1 MALLQIAEPGQ
12 SSAPHE
18 HRLAIGID
26 LGTTN
31 SLVATVRSGLP
42 EVIVDESGRA
52 LLPSAVWYRADHAPV
67 VGEAALAQ
75 RITDPRNVV
84 VSVKRWMGRSLSEID
99 SLADLGD
106 SGPRSPVQVSAE
118 ILKSLRE
125 RAEQALGAAPDV
137 LGIRHQEIMGAVIT
151 VPAHFDDAQR
161 QATKDSA
168 RLAGIPVLRLLN
180 EPTAAAIAYG
190 LDQQAQGRFVIYD
203 LGGGTFDVS
212 ILQLSRGVFE
222 VLSTGGDTALG
233 GDDFDRTLFDHLA
246 GLVVPGAL
254 PDLTLSVL
262 SDADTSALRVESRR
276 VKELLSS
283 HAEVQVNCALP
294 SGRRVEVSVTAA
306 EFEKMSAALLARTI
320 VTTRRAL
327 RDAGMQASEADGVVL
342 VGGATRMP
350 AVRRAVAD
358 LFGREPLTN
367 LDPDQVVA
375 LGAAM
380 QANLLVGNRAPGED
394 WLLLD
399 VIPLSLGLE
408 TMGGLVER
416 ILTRNTTIPAARAQ
430 EFTTFKDGQTAMA
443 VHVVQGERELVADC
457 RSLGRFELRGIPPMV
472 AGAAR
477 IQVTFQ
483 VDADGLLSVSAR
495 EVSTGVEASVTVKP
509 SYGLGDGVIAQMLT
523 DAFGHAEA
531 DARLRSLHEQAVD
544 AERLLLATQTAI
556 NQDGALLSVADQ
568 ALIGERMSE
577 LSVLR
582 EALNDA
588 DALRAGIA
596 ALSAATEGF
605 AAARMD
611 QAVRQAL
618 AGRRVEDLDTNV

>member
-1 MALLQIAEPGQ
+1 MAP
-12 SSAPHE
+12 
-18 HRLAIGID
+18 
-26 LGTTN
+26 
-31 SLVATVRSGLP
+31 
-42 EVIVDESGRA
+42 
-52 LLPSAVWYRADHAPV
+52 
-67 VGEAALAQ
+67 
-75 RITDPRNVV
+75 
-84 VSVKRWMGRSLSEID
+84 
-99 SLADLGD
+99 
-106 SGPRSPVQVSAE
+106 
-118 ILKSLRE
+118 
-125 RAEQALGAAPDV
+125 
-137 LGIRHQEIMGAVIT
+137 
-151 VPAHFDDAQR
+151 
-161 QATKDSA
+161 
-168 RLAGIPVLRLLN
+168 
-180 EPTAAAIAYG
+180 
-190 LDQQAQGRFVIYD
+190 
-203 LGGGTFDVS
+203 
-212 ILQLSRGVFE
+212 
-222 VLSTGGDTALG
+222 
-233 GDDFDRTLFDHLA
+233 
-246 GLVVPGAL
+246 
-254 PDLTLSVL
+254 
-262 SDADTSALRVESRR
+262 
-276 VKELLSS
+276 
-283 HAEVQVNCALP
+283 
-294 SGRRVEVSVTAA
+294 VTAA
-306 EFEKMSAALLARTI
+306 TFEKISAALLARTI

-443 VHVVQGERELVADC
+443 VHVVQGERELVSDC

-509 SYGLGDGVIAQMLT
+509 SYGLGDGAIAQMLA

-568 ALIGERMSE
+568 ALIGRRMSE

>member
-42 EVIVDESGRA
+42 EVIQDESGRA
-52 LLPSAVWYRADHAPV
+52 LLPSAVWYRADHPPV
-67 VGEAALAQ
+67 VGEDALAR

-118 ILKSLRE
+118 ILKTLRE
-125 RAEQALGAAPDV
+125 RAERALGAAPDA

-161 QATKDSA
+161 QATKDAA

-190 LDQQAQGRFVIYD
+190 LDQQAEGRFVVYD

-233 GDDFDRTLFDHLA
+233 GDDFDRTLFEHLA
-246 GLVVPGAL
+246 AMVRPAA
-254 PDLTLSVL
+254 SIL
-262 SDADTSALRVESRR
+262 SDGDTSALRVESRR
-276 VKELLSS
+276 IKELLSS
-283 HAEVQVNCALP
+283 HAEVHVNCALP
-294 SGRRVEVSVTAA
+294 SGGRVEATVTAA
-306 EFEKMSAALLARTI
+306 EFEKISAGLLARTI

-327 RDAGMQASEADGVVL
+327 RDAGMQASDADGVVL

-380 QANLLVGNRAPGED
+380 QANLLVGNRAPGDD

-416 ILTRNTTIPAARAQ
+416 ILARNTTIPAARAQ

-509 SYGLGDGVIAQMLT
+509 SYGLGDEVIAQMLT
-523 DAFGHAEA
+523 DAFGHAEE
-531 DARLRSLHEQAVD
+531 DARSRSLHEQAVD
-544 AERLLLATQTAI
+544 AERLLLATQAAI
-556 NQDGALLSVADQ
+556 DQDGALLSAADQ
-568 ALIGERMSE
+568 ALIGQRMAE
-577 LSVLR
+577 LSALR
-582 EALNDA
+582 ETLNDV